1 MTIEEFKYLSEA
13 YGADFSH
20 WPKVHR
26 DKLNALSS
34 SDFNQMR
41 HILTEE
47 KKLDTLLANHQIMP
61 ADRDLFDRIIASA
74 PILKQSKWSELS
86 VWFKFKVAGIGLA
99 TAMAGA
105 LCVSIWTS
113 NLTADSATSTADNVD
128 YGQDWLG

>member
-13 YGADFSH
+13 YGSEIRH

-26 DKLNALSS
+26 DKLNALSTS
-34 SDFNQMR
+34 EFTQMR
-41 HILTEE
+41 QILNEE
-47 KKLDTLLANHQIMP
+47 AKLDTLLASHQIMP

-74 PILKQSKWSELS
+74 PTLKQNKWSQLS
-86 VWFKFKVAGIGLA
+86 AWFNFKVGGIGLA
-99 TAMAGA
+99 TAIAGA

-113 NLTADSATSTADNVD
+113 NLTADNATSTADNVD